1 MTQSSNIGDAV
12 GPSPTDLKHL
22 LDFAN
27 LLADG
32 SGEVL
37 RPRFRAVLDI
47 DNKASGGAFDPV
59 TEADRL
65 VEQELRQRI
74 EETFPNHSII
84 GEEFGTKTGDAP
96 FTWVLDP
103 IDGTRSF
110 ISGVPLWG
118 TLIALNDGNRP
129 VIGVVDQP
137 YLGERFVAV
146 HTSAMSSAELRIAGT
161 ARKLK
166 TRDCGRLAD
175 AIMTCTDPAMFTDAS
190 EHDVYRQVESH
201 CRLVRYSMDCY
212 GYCLVALG
220 SIDLVIEAGLA
231 PYDIQA
237 LIPILEAAGGI
248 VTDWNGNLPVNG
260 GQIVAAGDARVH
272 AEALGFLEQAAKPT
286 VLSPF

>member
-1 MTQSSNIGDAV
+1 MTQSSDKNDAV
-12 GPSPTDLKHL
+12 GLSPTDLDPL
-22 LDFAN
+22 FDFAN
-27 LLADG
+27 VLADA

-37 RPRFRAVLDI
+37 RPRFRAGLNV

-65 VEQELRQRI
+65 VEQVLRQRI
-74 EETFPNHSII
+74 EKAFPNHSIV
-84 GEEFGTKTGDAP
+84 GEEFGTKKGDSP
-96 FTWVLDP
+96 LTWVIDP

-137 YLGERFVAV
+137 YLGERFVGV
-146 HTSAMSSAELRIAGT
+146 HLSKISKAELRIAGR
-161 ARKLK
+161 AQKLK
-166 TRDCGRLAD
+166 TRACGRLAN
-175 AIMTCTDPAMFTDAS
+175 AILTCTDPVLFSEAAELDA
-190 EHDVYRQVESH
+190 YRQVETS
-201 CRLVRYSMDCY
+201 CQLVRYSMDCY

-220 SIDLVIEAGLA
+220 TIDLVIEAGLA

-237 LIPILEAAGGI
+237 LIPIIEAAGGL

-272 AEALGFLEQAAKPT
+272 AEALGILGQAAKPT
-286 VLSPF
+286 VIESH